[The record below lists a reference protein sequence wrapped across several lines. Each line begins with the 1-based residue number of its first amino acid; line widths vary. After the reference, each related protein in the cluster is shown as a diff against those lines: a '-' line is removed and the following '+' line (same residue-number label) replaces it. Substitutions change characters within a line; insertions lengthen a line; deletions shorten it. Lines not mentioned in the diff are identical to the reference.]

1 MLFTSGLR
9 RSEGA
14 SLLTIEVPAL
24 GSATHRYGCGR
35 LGRQVTK
42 SRKPRTF
49 YASAEALGAVTA
61 YIGTTRRAAVR
72 RAQAAG
78 RYEATPGLR
87 VVTRRSGWRETT
99 LHWTDSDGTAMRRD
113 LDMVG
118 VEERARLFVRGEDG
132 LEPLWLWLAEDGT
145 PFQPHSWEA
154 VYRAASQRCQTVL
167 TGRVAQPPW
176 FTPHMARHSFA
187 LHMLVV
193 LQHALDRRFGL
204 SPEERRAMRELYGD
218 VWGLVRD
225 LLGHAS
231 EETTRT
237 IYAAPVADLQVR
249 SLLLEE
255 AAGDDSTE
263 VLAQLA
269 RLSGRVLD
277 AQVPA

>member
-1 MLFTSGLR
+1 MAR
-9 RSEGA
+9 QYA
-14 SLLTIEVPAL
+14 
-24 GSATHRYGCGR
+24 AT
-35 LGRQVTK
+35 
-42 SRKPRTF
+42 
-49 YASAEALGAVTA
+49 
-61 YIGTTRRAAVR
+61 
-72 RAQAAG
+72 
-78 RYEATPGLR
+78 
-87 VVTRRSGWRETT
+87 
-99 LHWTDSDGTAMRRD
+99 

-118 VEERARLFVRGEDG
+118 VEERARLFVRGQDG
-132 LEPLWLWLAEDGT
+132 LEPLWLWLAEDGI

-167 TGRVAQPPW
+167 AGQVTQPPW

-187 LHMLVV
+187 LHMLVA

-237 IYAAPVADLQVR
+237 IYAAPVADLQIR
-249 SLLLEE
+249 SLLIEE
-255 AAGDDSTE
+255 TAGDDSTQ

-277 AQVPA
+277 ARVPA